1 MAFPATYNINYYKG
15 DTFEF
20 LIKPRNS
27 SGNDFVVT
35 DLLYTVAF
43 KLAPTRG
50 GPSEETIQG
59 EASIIA
65 NNSVLCAITPSVSAL
80 LDSTKTYAY
89 DVRIT
94 SLTEPTVVYTLLN
107 GSVRIVEGVT

>member
-1 MAFPATYNINYYKG
+1 MAFPGTYNINYYKG
-15 DTFEF
+15 DTYEF
-20 LIKPRNS
+20 IIKPKNS

-35 DLLYTVAF
+35 DVLYSVAF

-50 GPSEETIQG
+50 GPSEETISG
-59 EASIIA
+59 EASILSE
-65 NNSVLCAITPSVSAL
+65 NSVFCSITPSVSAL

-94 SLTEPTVVYTLLN
+94 SLTDPDVVYTLLN
-107 GSVRIVEGVT
+107 GTVSIVEGVT